1 MVKNII
7 FDLGNVL
14 IRFEPIG
21 YLRKKISNEMKVQEI
36 FKEVFLSEE
45 WGMLDKGVITEEE
58 AINKICSRSNGNGEL
73 IRLAMDNWYEML
85 TPIEHIVDTL
95 KKLKGK
101 GYKIYY
107 LSNFHELAFEDVTKK
122 YEFFKCF
129 DGGVVSFKEKL
140 LKPEK
145 DIFNKLIERYKID
158 PKESVFIDDTDENV
172 EQAKKLGF
180 QTIHFKNNID
190 IEKIC

>member
-1 MVKNII
+1 MIKNVI

-14 IRFEPIG
+14 ISFNPIE
-21 YLRKKISNEMKVQEI
+21 YLRKKVNNEEKVQEI
-36 FKEVFLSEE
+36 FKEIFLSKE

-58 AINKICSRSNGNGEL
+58 AINNICSRSNGNDKL
-73 IRLAMDNWYEML
+73 IRLAMNNWYEML
-85 TPIEHIVDTL
+85 TPIEGMIENL
-95 KKLKGK
+95 KKLKDK

-107 LSNFHELAFEDVTKK
+107 LSNFHMLAFEDVTNKN
-122 YEFFKCF
+122 EFFKFF

-145 DIFNKLIERYKID
+145 DIYNKLIERYKID
-158 PKESVFIDDTDENV
+158 PKESVFIDDTETNIAA
-172 EQAKKLGF
+172 AKKLGF
-180 QTIHFKNNID
+180 QTIHFKDDID

>member
-14 IRFEPIG
+14 INFEPIG

-58 AINKICSRSNGNGEL
+58 AINKICSRSNGNDEL

-95 KKLKGK
+95 KKLKDE

-172 EQAKKLGF
+172 EQAEKLGF